1 MSEVRLVEHTGYVE
15 EVNLNQVK
23 VRIISESAC
32 ASCHAKGACTA
43 ADMKEKV
50 IDIFTNQSS
59 DFKPGQK
66 VTIQGEK
73 SLGLRASLLAYI
85 FPFIIVF
92 VVLFISYAITKNE
105 GIAGMISLAMLVP
118 YFLVIKYISPR
129 LQKTFTFKI
138 KE

>member
-15 EVNLNQVK
+15 EINSNQVK

-43 ADMKEKV
+43 ADMKEKLV
-50 IDIFTNQSS
+50 DVYTNQSS
-59 DFKPGQK
+59 LYKPGQK

-73 SLGLRASLLAYI
+73 SLGLKASLLAYI
-85 FPFIIVF
+85 FPFILVF
-92 VVLFISYAITKNE
+92 VVLFVSYGLTKSE
-105 GIAGMISLAMLVP
+105 GIAGITSLIILIP
-118 YFLVIKYISPR
+118 YFIVIKYISPQ

>member
-15 EVNLNQVK
+15 EVSLNQVK

-50 IDIFTNQSS
+50 IDIYTNNSS

-73 SLGLRASLLAYI
+73 SLGLKASLLAYI

-92 VVLFISYAITKNE
+92 VVLFITYGLTKNE
-105 GIAGMISLAMLVP
+105 GLSGLISLVMLVP
-118 YFLVIKYISPR
+118 YFLVLKYISPR
-129 LQKTFTFKI
+129 LKNTFTFRI

>member
-50 IDIFTNQSS
+50 IDIYTNKSS
-59 DFKPGQK
+59 DLKPGQK

-73 SLGLRASLLAYI
+73 SLGLKASLLAYI
-85 FPFIIVF
+85 FPFLLVF
-92 VVLFISYAITKNE
+92 VVLFLSYGLTNNE
-105 GIAGMISLAMLVP
+105 GISGLIALIILIP

-129 LQKTFTFKI
+129 LQKTFTFRI